1 MSPTQRSDSPRLDK
15 TVDRYDTPPCL
26 ESSTDLKEIIMNAKN
41 LFAAAA
47 LALIG
52 TAAFAAEGEQ
62 FVPEQGSL
70 TRSEVKAELAR
81 SQAAGEVNGAS
92 SSYGRF
98 PTVTYA
104 ARKPAVEVSR
114 EDVRTEAR
122 AKARSNAF
130 DSLYVGG

>member
-1 MSPTQRSDSPRLDK
+1 
-15 TVDRYDTPPCL
+15 
-26 ESSTDLKEIIMNAKN
+26 MNVKN
-41 LFAAAA
+41 LFAVAA

-52 TAAFAAEGEQ
+52 TAAIAAEGEQ
-62 FVPEQGSL
+62 YVPEQGAL

-81 SQAAGEVNGAS
+81 SQAAGEVNPSS

-98 PTVTYA
+98 PATTYA

-114 EDVRTEAR
+114 DDVRTEAR
-122 AKARSNAF
+122 VKARSNLF